1 MSQLAKAFSEI
12 KEDYLSTRQEAAH
25 FKLGQFELLNAFGK
39 QLAIQMWAITYVR
52 TSVGFALVVSA
63 QLPAFIPSVALFALI
78 TFYLRLPFGPL
89 SRAFLTARL
98 LLTLLLIADVC
109 GFDLFKL
116 AVFYAK
122 NSPTV
127 FVLAAM
133 CVFTSLLFLL
143 VAALNVFIRQTSQ
156 PRQASLAIISFYTIA
171 LMSFVIAVWT
181 EDKFV
186 EGWLSFVILL
196 VSLLNFFMLWS
207 REVPLSDLKN

>member
-12 KEDYLSTRQEAAH
+12 KEDYLSTRQEAADL
-25 FKLGQFELLNAFGK
+25 KLGQFELVHAFGK
-39 QLAIQMWAITYVR
+39 QLTIQMWEIAYVR
-52 TSVGFALVVSA
+52 IFVGFALVVSA
-63 QLPAFIPSVALFALI
+63 QLPAFIPSAALFALI

-109 GFDLFKL
+109 GFDLLKL

-127 FVLAAM
+127 FVLAAT
-133 CVFTSLLFLL
+133 CVFTGVLFLL
-143 VAALNVFIRQTSQ
+143 VAAINVFIRQTSQ
-156 PRQASLAIISFYTIA
+156 PRQVSLAIVSFYTIVLA
-171 LMSFVIAVWT
+171 SFVIAVLT

-186 EGWLSFVILL
+186 EGWLSFGTLL

-207 REVPLSDLKN
+207 REAQLTNLKN